1 MINERVQDKAGDK
14 GLAAWIQP
22 GKSSPAPPVMEMQ
35 SPDYS
40 SMSTGSQRRPRQE
53 SMHKASRK
61 GVSGRL
67 SELRWG
73 DGSGVH
79 QREI

>member
-1 MINERVQDKAGDK
+1 
-14 GLAAWIQP
+14 
-22 GKSSPAPPVMEMQ
+22 MEMQ